1 VSCRGRNRMQIDTCK
16 FRQHCGYWLR
26 PPLRPDVAFAN
37 GHRVGFDRRMMKPVD
52 IGVVATSVRLEY
64 PRCSR
69 EPSEGAIL

>member
-1 VSCRGRNRMQIDTCK
+1 
-16 FRQHCGYWLR
+16 
-26 PPLRPDVAFAN
+26 LRPDVAFAN